1 MDSTAQTPQTPP
13 APSISLDV
21 TDQQNAALL
30 DDTLKLLSGGVP
42 DQADKHG
49 LVEID
54 RWIEVLRA
62 SERTGLAK
70 IIQELNTL
78 RDQLGDAETEPH
90 AIAETLATLG
100 AETSKVADDA
110 SAGYGPPLA
119 QLGKL
124 LIKLGST
131 LSR

>member
-13 APSISLDV
+13 APTIPLDV

-30 DDTLKLLSGGVP
+30 DDTLKLLNGGVP
-42 DQADKHG
+42 DQNDKHG
-49 LVEID
+49 LAEID

-70 IIQELNTL
+70 ILQELNTL
-78 RDQLGDAETEPH
+78 RNQLGEADTEPH
-90 AIAETLATLG
+90 AIAETLAILG
-100 AETSKVADDA
+100 AETNKVADESNNHFTA
-110 SAGYGPPLA
+110 SLNH
-119 QLGKL
+119 LGKV
-124 LIKLGST
+124 LIKLGSS

>member
-1 MDSTAQTPQTPP
+1 MDSTAQTPQTPLTP
-13 APSISLDV
+13 TIPLDV

-30 DDTLKLLSGGVP
+30 DDTLKLLNGGVP
-42 DQADKHG
+42 DQGDKHG
-49 LVEID
+49 LAEID

-70 IIQELNTL
+70 ILQELNTL
-78 RDQLGDAETEPH
+78 REQLGDAETEPH

-100 AETSKVADDA
+100 AESNKVADESNNHFTA
-110 SAGYGPPLA
+110 SLNH
-119 QLGKL
+119 LGKV
-124 LIKLGST
+124 LIKLGSS

>member
-1 MDSTAQTPQTPP
+1 MDSTAQTPQTPFTP
-13 APSISLDV
+13 TIPLGV

-30 DDTLKLLSGGVP
+30 DDTLKLLNGGVP

-49 LVEID
+49 LAEID
-54 RWIEVLRA
+54 RWIEVLGA

-70 IIQELNTL
+70 ILQEMKTL
-78 RDQLGDAETEPH
+78 REQLTDSDTEPH

-100 AETSKVADDA
+100 AEANKVADESNNHFTA
-110 SAGYGPPLA
+110 SLNH
-119 QLGKL
+119 LGKV
-124 LIKLGST
+124 LIKLGSS